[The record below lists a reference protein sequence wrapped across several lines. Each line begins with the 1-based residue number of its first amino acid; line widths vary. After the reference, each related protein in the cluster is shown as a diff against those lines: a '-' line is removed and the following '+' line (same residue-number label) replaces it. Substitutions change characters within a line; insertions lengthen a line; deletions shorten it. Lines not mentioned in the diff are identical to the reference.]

1 MLWQTQEP
9 LHYELLNRIDTV
21 STAAHLL
28 TNTHDRRDFVA
39 VCNNLRAL
47 WNTLDRLAVDS
58 RRINKVSSTYTRL
71 HEEIT
76 EMLPKLEQRLTWLR
90 LKQ

>member
-9 LHYELLNRIDTV
+9 VHYELANRIDTV
-21 STAAHLL
+21 SMAAHQL
-28 TNTHDRRDFVA
+28 TNGHDRRDFAA

-47 WNTLDRLAVDS
+47 WNTLDRLAVDC
-58 RRINKVSSTYTRL
+58 RRVNRVNATYTRL
-71 HEEIT
+71 YAEIT
-76 EMLPKLEQRLTWLR
+76 EILPKLEQRLTWLR